1 MHSCD
6 KLCISPNRRRAIETL
21 LTQKYEQAHMARSV
35 PTAYFDKARKGWVMG
50 EITPRSAA
58 VALKMFP
65 ELGVAH
71 PELIAARDELIKD
84 VRPFDNATPFG
95 QPIAAPRVEAQL
107 TAEGKTFFPFQS
119 IDLGY
124 LAAVLETHGGAYCGW
139 ERGLGKTLG
148 TCALIDALDCPQT
161 LVVAPNTAKQSVWGA
176 ELARWAPWL
185 KVIVLPN
192 DKAKRIKAMAEVK
205 QLTKNKE
212 PFVLVVHYEALAII
226 AGKRTGTS
234 TRLATQLGQGWDK
247 YGTWDLVVSDEAHR
261 LANPKAQMSRSIKKI
276 PAAAKLALSGS
287 IIQNHAE
294 ELYSVLQW
302 LFPLTYRSQWRDW
315 NDRYLDYIEGGWSK
329 ICIGIK
335 PDKIDEMREELGV
348 FMVYRR
354 KEDELDLPEKTEQV
368 LLVDLSPTQR
378 RAYTELLTTCI
389 TELDSG
395 DRIKA
400 ADGLV
405 MLTRLRQIASGLDLL
420 AERVQ
425 DSTKLDLAM
434 DLIEDSPDAA
444 FVVFNWYKA
453 SGRSL
458 RDRLEAKGIACFLCD
473 GDTKQTDRTDY
484 IERFQA
490 GEGRVFIGTIETIG
504 ESVTLH
510 RATNAIFIDRSWNP
524 AKNIQ
529 AADRI
534 YRIGQ
539 TNAVTITH
547 IIARNTV
554 DELRVQPA
562 LANKEA
568 LRRAILGGL

>member
-1 MHSCD
+1 
-6 KLCISPNRRRAIETL
+6 
-21 LTQKYEQAHMARSV
+21 MARAV
-35 PTAYFDKARKGWVMG
+35 PTAYFDKDVKGWVLG
-50 EITPRSAA
+50 EVTPRSAA

-65 ELGVAH
+65 ELSSTH
-71 PELIAARDELIKD
+71 PDLVAARDELVKD

-95 QPIAAPRVEAQL
+95 VQVGAARVREQL
-107 TAEGKTFFPFQS
+107 ASEDKTFYPFQE

-124 LAAVLETHGGAYCGW
+124 LTAVLKEHGGGYLGW

-148 TCALIDALDCPQT
+148 TCALIDEMDCQRT

-176 ELARWAPWL
+176 ELARWCPWL
-185 KVIVLPN
+185 TVLVLPN
-192 DKAKRIKAMAEVK
+192 DKPKRIKTMAKVK
-205 QLTKNKE
+205 ELTKAGE

-226 AGKRTGTS
+226 AGKRNTTS
-234 TRLATQLGQGWDK
+234 TRKSTQLAQGWDQYK
-247 YGTWDLVVSDEAHR
+247 TWDLVVSDEAHR
-261 LANPKAQMSRSIKKI
+261 LANPKAQMSRAIKKI

-294 ELYSVLQW
+294 ELFSVLQW
-302 LFPLTYRSQWRDW
+302 LFPATYRSQWRDW

-335 PDKIDEMREELGV
+335 AERIDEMREELGV

-354 KEDELDLPEKTEQV
+354 KEDELDLPDKTEQT
-368 LLVDLSPTQR
+368 LLVDLSPGQR
-378 RAYTELLTTCI
+378 KAYNELLTTCI
-389 TELDSG
+389 TTLDSG
-395 DRIKA
+395 DKIKA

-405 MLTRLRQIASGLDLL
+405 MLTRLRQLASGLDLL
-420 AERVQ
+420 AESID
-425 DSTKLDLAM
+425 DSSKLDLAVE
-434 DLIEDSPDAA
+434 LVEDAQDEA

-453 SGRSL
+453 SGRAL

-473 GDTKQTDRTDY
+473 GDTKQADRTDY

-490 GEGRVFIGTIETIG
+490 GEVRVFIGTLSTIG

-524 AKNIQ
+524 ATNIQ

-539 TNAVTITH
+539 NNAVTITH
-547 IIARNTV
+547 IIARDTV

-568 LRRAILGGL
+568 LRRAILGGT